1 MRLSTAM
8 SSRSGSTSD
17 AAAAWLIRDGDV
29 LAAVVHQRGRW
40 LRSVQGVVVVRSPA
54 VVQTL
59 TCPLAVD
66 VAWCAATSPGATD
79 PAGIV
84 RFEVRRTACLAPRR
98 LGAPLLHGALVVAP
112 GGAFERWHLQVGD
125 LLEVHRT

>member
-1 MRLSTAM
+1 
-8 SSRSGSTSD
+8 
-17 AAAAWLIRDGDV
+17 
-29 LAAVVHQRGRW
+29 
-40 LRSVQGVVVVRSPA
+40 VVVRSPA

-66 VAWCAATSPGATD
+66 VAWCTAASPASND
-79 PAGIV
+79 AAGTV

-112 GGAFERWHLQVGD
+112 GGAFERWRLQVGD
-125 LLEVHRT
+125 LLEVRRT